1 MSKKVKRKATVFGW
15 MVKIVDILIYPVLF
29 LALFSSFFMIVA
41 KSKGV
46 VSPIFDHTLVRVLT
60 PSMSKYCEKADRSF
74 AVNDIAFLST
84 SAKNVYQV
92 GDVIAFY
99 SDGTTVSGLPKL
111 DLTFYQTK
119 FVVQKDENGNVVF
132 DENGK
137 EKQIRDR
144 YYPVYEENGEI
155 KYNQELY
162 DLINSTQIGET
173 FLSNTNKKYYTKA
186 EPQELKTLQQVKD
199 DDKIVKFHQ
208 IMQIKIDTSGQIYY
222 LTKGTNNSSAD
233 TVLVR
238 QDLVVGRYVNT
249 PKWLTAIVN
258 FCGSSQGLIILVIL
272 PMSIIILIESLSIL
286 EQINNILL
294 EKKVIAR
301 AALFDTKECEKAY
314 IGLEM
319 DEKDKIYLYDVFP
332 PDYKNDLYDFL
343 WGCLETSQHKKQKMI
358 YETSQLAVDAYD
370 IKDTDKYYGIWE
382 QFYKSN
388 RMKQKVKNA
397 QVRAERD
404 RYADVKIEEYQNY
417 EPIEIEEPPK
427 PKPRKRKTKQ
437 DYDKIIDDI
446 IEEKDL
452 EQRPKVKNTKSSISK
467 TSSSKSTAT
476 KSAKPKTS
484 GTTKS
489 STTTKSK
496 STATKTIT
504 QKSRSTKTTKKNG

>member
-1 MSKKVKRKATVFGW
+1 MSKKVKRKATTFGW

-84 SAKNVYQV
+84 SAQNVYQV

-99 SDGTTVSGLPKL
+99 SDGATVSGLPKL

-119 FVVQKDENGNVVF
+119 FVTQKDENGNIVY
-132 DENGK
+132 DENGN

-144 YYPVYEENGEI
+144 YYPVYEETGEI
-155 KYNQELY
+155 RYNQELY
-162 DLINSTQIGET
+162 DLINNTEVGGT
-173 FLSNTNKKYYTKA
+173 FLSNTNKKYYTKS
-186 EPQELKTLQQVKD
+186 EPQELKSLQQVID
-199 DDKIVKFHQ
+199 DEKVVKFHQ

-343 WGCLETSQHKKQKMI
+343 WGCLESSQHKKQKMI
-358 YETSQLAVDAYD
+358 YETSQLAIGVYD
-370 IKDTDKYYGIWE
+370 VKDTDKYYGVWE

-404 RYADVKIEEYQNY
+404 RYVDVKIEEYQNY
-417 EPIEIEEPPK
+417 EPIEIVEEKPK
-427 PKPRKRKTKQ
+427 PKPRKRKTQQ
-437 DYDKIIDDI
+437 DYDKIIEDI
-446 IEEKDL
+446 VEEKDL
-452 EQRPKVKNTKSSISK
+452 DSKPKSTRSKSSGTK
-467 TSSSKSTAT
+467 TS
-476 KSAKPKTS
+476 
-484 GTTKS
+484 
-489 STTTKSK
+489 TKSK
-496 STATKTIT
+496 ST
-504 QKSRSTKTTKKNG
+504 KTTPKSDDK